1 VVSRRPPARQSQP
14 VTRSPSHLVTVSSL
28 TWQRV
33 NDEAILTRAAAI
45 TFYGMAAL
53 VPFMGL
59 VIALLA
65 HGLPWIKRAFAGGVQ
80 LEPTID
86 PLEWLLPVQ
95 AASLIEHE
103 LNRLRAEPRVGL
115 LSFGLAAMLW
125 LSSSVFVEIID
136 AMHAIRGVRDSRPFW
151 KRRLIA
157 MVMTLATATI
167 LISAMVTI
175 VVWPQILNWLG
186 LSRAA
191 SIMATFVHII
201 VVALTVYIT
210 FALAVRVGSNV
221 PKPSRWITSGS
232 LVGTVMMLAASLVLR
247 IYALRWAD
255 YGATYGS
262 LAGIMLLMTWLW
274 TSSLAMLVAAVI
286 DKVVEDAN
294 QEASEHGDSG
304 RDESGFAFC
313 STDRAESKSPA
324 RWTNQAAIETHS
336 SLYKQMQSIFE
347 AIRHWVCPVSEA
359 WDRAARRFGPGPLSR
374 K

>member
-1 VVSRRPPARQSQP
+1 MRNSFKRPWPAQQLGGLTIREAIVRTWRRI
-14 VTRSPSHLVTVSSL
+14 
-28 TWQRV
+28 

-53 VPFMGL
+53 VPFLGL

-95 AASLIEHE
+95 AASLIERE
-103 LNRLRAEPRVGL
+103 LSRLRTEPRVGL
-115 LSFGLAAMLW
+115 LSFGLAVMLW

-136 AMHAIRGVRDSRPFW
+136 AMHAIRGGRDSRPFW

-157 MVMTLATATI
+157 IVMTLATATI

-175 VVWPQILNWLG
+175 IVWPQIVDWLG

-191 SIMATFVHII
+191 SIMATLVHII

-210 FALAVRVGSNV
+210 FALAIRVGSNA
-221 PKPSRWITSGS
+221 PGPWRWITPGS
-232 LVGTVMMLAASLVLR
+232 SVGTVVMLGASLLLR
-247 IYALRWAD
+247 TYALRWAD

-286 DKVVEDAN
+286 NKVVDDATR
-294 QEASEHGDSG
+294 ELGGRLDDR
-304 RDESGFAFC
+304 RDESDF
-313 STDRAESKSPA
+313 S
-324 RWTNQAAIETHS
+324 AA
-336 SLYKQMQSIFE
+336 
-347 AIRHWVCPVSEA
+347 
-359 WDRAARRFGPGPLSR
+359 AAASR
-374 K
+374 